1 MKSSISSIIQIG
13 LDNLQSSARITINHG
28 TGRNLIMEINHKV
41 VLVTGGGTGIG
52 RATSLALA
60 KRGATVIVN
69 YSRSQSDAEET
80 VRWINNEGGRAV
92 AMQADVSQ
100 DKEVRIMVETIVQQF
115 GTVDLLVNNASITR
129 HIPMDDLEAATGEVW
144 DELFDVNVKG
154 MFYCARATAPYM
166 KKNKQGAIVNIGSI
180 AGQTGLGSSLPYA
193 VSKAA
198 VHGLT
203 KSLARALAPDIRVNC
218 VVPGAVATRWWAGR
232 EEQMNRLA
240 PNLLLQRIST
250 PEDIASMVCAA
261 LEQEAMTGQIITVD
275 SGQTL

>member
-1 MKSSISSIIQIG
+1 
-13 LDNLQSSARITINHG
+13 
-28 TGRNLIMEINHKV
+28 MEIDKKV
-41 VLVTGGGTGIG
+41 ALVTGGGTGIG
-52 RATSLALA
+52 RATSLLLA

-69 YSRSQSDAEET
+69 YSRSKAEAEET
-80 VRWINNEGGRAV
+80 VRSIHAEGGQAV

-100 DKEVRIMVETIVQQF
+100 DQEVRDMVEAIVRQF

-129 HIPMDDLEAATGEVW
+129 HIPMADLEAVTGEIW

-154 MFYCARATAPYM
+154 MFYCARAVAPHM
-166 KKNKQGAIVNIGSI
+166 KKNKQGAIVNLGSI

-203 KSLARALAPDIRVNC
+203 KSLARALAPEIRVNC
-218 VVPGAVATRWWAGR
+218 IVPGAVATRWWAGR
-232 EEQMNRLA
+232 EEQMQRLA
-240 PNLLLQRIST
+240 PNLLLQQIST
-250 PEDIASMVCAA
+250 PEDIATFICAA
-261 LEQEAMTGQIITVD
+261 LEQEAMTGQAITVD